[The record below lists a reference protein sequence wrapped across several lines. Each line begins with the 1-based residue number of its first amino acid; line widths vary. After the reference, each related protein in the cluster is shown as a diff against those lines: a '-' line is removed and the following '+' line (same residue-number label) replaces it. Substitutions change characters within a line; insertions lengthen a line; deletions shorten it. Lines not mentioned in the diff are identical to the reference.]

1 MYVNAGC
8 VHCRLLKLKT
18 VPSLC
23 GLDSNCGKKKKKKSK
38 CCLGQFYN
46 VGNQSLSLKTCAVV
60 KRCSALSKLTTH
72 IQTESFLRN
81 ANFSSNLPHNL
92 FVLSDLFWANMY
104 SAAYDYRLIPYA
116 PLHFAYIIYLSP
128 SVRHYCHFYGRSV
141 LQYPIRASYLY
152 IVITLSWRLQ
162 PAEHLNNAM
171 GVS

>member
-1 MYVNAGC
+1 MCFNAGC

-23 GLDSNCGKKKKKKSK
+23 GLDSNCGKKKKQKSK

-60 KRCSALSKLTTH
+60 KRCPALSKLTTH

-104 SAAYDYRLIPYA
+104 RAAYDYRLIPYA
-116 PLHFAYIIYLSP
+116 ALHFAYIIYLSP

-171 GVS
+171 GVG